1 MKNVFDLA
9 CFWQSSVVVLHRNQ
23 NNAAMDK
30 KKSHYLVH
38 GLFWKE
44 QMHNSNYLEAKK
56 DKLCSINKTFAN
68 ANLSKAR
75 LEAFAY
81 YQSLIDV
88 LYEALGDN
96 YTTDQQ
102 ARIDLQVFLH
112 AGCSTAVTRIGKMT
126 FDDNLFN
133 EIAVYWV
140 NDKEKRLIHG
150 IWYRPKEELHQPDEL
165 LATMGSNLIKEHAYY
180 ERNNLPFEN
189 DTLCDMTDLHLGFQF
204 VLPTPFDWDGFNNE
218 ILCQGAQALT
228 ASHL

>member
-1 MKNVFDLA
+1 
-9 CFWQSSVVVLHRNQ
+9 
-23 NNAAMDK
+23 MDK

-44 QMHNSNYLEAKK
+44 QMYNSNYLETKK
-56 DKLCSINKTFAN
+56 NKLCSIDKTFEDAD
-68 ANLSKAR
+68 LSKAR
-75 LEAFAY
+75 QEAFVY

-140 NDKEKRLIHG
+140 NGTKKRLIHG
-150 IWYRPKEELHQPDEL
+150 IWYRPKDEQHQLDEQ
-165 LATMGSNLIKEHAYY
+165 LATMGSNLIEEYAYY

-189 DTLCDMTDLHLGFQF
+189 DTLCDMTDLNLGFQF
-204 VLPTPFDWDGFNNE
+204 VLPTPFNWDGFVEDN
-218 ILCQGAQALT
+218 IAKDTQTIYQCFQ
-228 ASHL
+228 

>member
-1 MKNVFDLA
+1 
-9 CFWQSSVVVLHRNQ
+9 
-23 NNAAMDK
+23 MDK

-102 ARIDLQVFLH
+102 ARTDLQAFLH
-112 AGCSTAVTRIGKMT
+112 AGCSTAVTRIGKMI

-133 EIAVYWV
+133 EIAIYWV

-150 IWYRPKEELHQPDEL
+150 IWYRPKDELHQPDEL
-165 LATMGSNLIKEHAYY
+165 LAKMGKNLIKEHAYY
-180 ERNNLPFEN
+180 ERHNLPIEGE
-189 DTLCDMTDLHLGFQF
+189 TLCDMTDLNLGFQF
-204 VLPTPFDWDGFNNE
+204 VLPTPFDWDGFADENLLGE
-218 ILCQGAQALT
+218 TQALRLYNIN
-228 ASHL
+228 H

>member
-1 MKNVFDLA
+1 
-9 CFWQSSVVVLHRNQ
+9 
-23 NNAAMDK
+23 MDK

-44 QMHNSNYLEAKK
+44 QMYNSNHLEAKK

-88 LYEALGDN
+88 LYEALGDS

-102 ARIDLQVFLH
+102 ARTDLQAFLH
-112 AGCSTAVTRIGKMT
+112 AGCSTAVTRIGKMI

-140 NDKEKRLIHG
+140 NGTKKRLIHG
-150 IWYRPKEELHQPDEL
+150 IWYRPKEKLHQSDAL
-165 LATMGSNLIKEHAYY
+165 LAAMGSNLIKEHAYY
-180 ERNNLPFEN
+180 ERHNLPIEN
-189 DTLCDMTDLHLGFQF
+189 ETLCDMTDLNLGFQF
-204 VLPTPFDWDGFNNE
+204 VLPIPFDWDGFADENLLSE
-218 ILCQGAQALT
+218 TQALRLYNIN
-228 ASHL
+228 H

>member
-1 MKNVFDLA
+1 
-9 CFWQSSVVVLHRNQ
+9 
-23 NNAAMDK
+23 MDK
-30 KKSHYLVH
+30 KRSHYLVH

-44 QMHNSNYLEAKK
+44 QMHNASYLKARKNN
-56 DKLCSINKTFAN
+56 LCSIDKVFAN
-68 ANLSKAR
+68 DDLYNAR
-75 LEAFAY
+75 QEAFAY

-102 ARIDLQVFLH
+102 ARIDIQVFLH

-150 IWYRPKEELHQPDEL
+150 IWYRPKEELHQHDEL

-204 VLPTPFDWDGFNNE
+204 VLPTPFDWEGFTNE
-218 ILCQGAQALT
+218 ILCQGAQTLT
-228 ASHL
+228 

>member
-1 MKNVFDLA
+1 
-9 CFWQSSVVVLHRNQ
+9 
-23 NNAAMDK
+23 MDK
-30 KKSHYLVH
+30 RQSHYLVH

-44 QMHNSNYLEAKK
+44 QMHNASYLKARKNN
-56 DKLCSINKTFAN
+56 LCSINKTFSDAD
-68 ANLSKAR
+68 LYKAR
-75 LEAFAY
+75 KEAFAY

-88 LYEALGDN
+88 LYDAFGDS

-102 ARIDLQVFLH
+102 ARIDLQTFLH
-112 AGCSTAVTRIGKMT
+112 AGCSTAVTCIGKMT

-140 NDKEKRLIHG
+140 NGSKKRLVHG
-150 IWYRPKEELHQPDEL
+150 IWYRPKEKLHQPDEL
-165 LATMGSNLIKEHAYY
+165 LAMMGSNLIKEHAYY
-180 ERNNLPFEN
+180 ERYNLPIE
-189 DTLCDMTDLHLGFQF
+189 DETLCDMTDLNLGFQF